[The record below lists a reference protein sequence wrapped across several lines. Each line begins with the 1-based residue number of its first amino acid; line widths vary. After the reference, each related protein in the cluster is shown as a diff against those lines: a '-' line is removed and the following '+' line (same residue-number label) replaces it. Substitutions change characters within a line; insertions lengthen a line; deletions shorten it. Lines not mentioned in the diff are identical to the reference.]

1 MFTALET
8 TTATAPGGQLILAAV
23 TGIAVIVLLI
33 TKFKLHPFLAL
44 TIGSLLVGAIG
55 RMNLAEMLDSYS
67 SGVGTTVASV
77 GVLIA
82 LGAIIGKLLADSG
95 GADRIVDTLVGRA
108 SPRAL
113 PWAMALVG
121 AIIGLP
127 MFFEIGL
134 VLLVPVILL
143 VSRRT
148 KLPLMRVAI
157 PALAGL
163 STMHAMVPPH
173 PGPLAA
179 IGLLKADLGTT
190 LGIGILIAI
199 PTVIISGPLFAKL
212 AARWV
217 PVEAPSLFMDTDAE
231 GRSGIAPRQPGFA
244 GTMTTVLL
252 PVVLMMGKAV
262 ADIFTTEGSPVR
274 DVLDFIGQ
282 PMFALLI
289 TALLAI
295 FTLGRASGMGKDAV
309 SDSIGNALPPI
320 AGILLIVAAGGGFK
334 QVLIDTGIADMLARA
349 INGSHLSPLL
359 MAWLVAVVI
368 RLATGS
374 ATVATVTAAGI
385 LEPVVAGLPASHAAL
400 MVLAIG
406 SGSVFF
412 SHVNDAGF
420 WLIKEYFG
428 VSVGQNIKTWS
439 ILESVLS
446 VTGLVLVLLVSVV
459 V

>member
-1 MFTALET
+1 MFTALEAT
-8 TTATAPGGQLILAAV
+8 TPTAPGGQLILAALV
-23 TGIAVIVLLI
+23 GIAVIVLLI
-33 TKFKLHPFLAL
+33 TRFKLHPFLAL

-67 SGVGTTVASV
+67 SGVGATVASV

-95 GADRIVDTLVGRA
+95 GADRIVDTLVGKA

-143 VSRRT
+143 VSRRS
-148 KLPLMRVAI
+148 KLPLMRVGI

-179 IGLLKADLGTT
+179 IGLLRADLGAT
-190 LGIGILIAI
+190 LGLGILIAV
-199 PTVIISGPLFAKL
+199 PTVIIAGPLFSTL

-217 PVEAPSLFMDTDAE
+217 PVEAPDLFMDTDAE
-231 GRSGIAPRQPGFA
+231 GRSGIARRRPGFA
-244 GTMTTVLL
+244 MTMVTVLL

-262 ADIFTTEGSPVR
+262 ADIFTSEGSTVR

-295 FTLGRASGMGKDAV
+295 FTLGRASGLDKDAI

-334 QVLIDTGIADMLARA
+334 QVLIDTGIADLLAHG
-349 INGSHLSPLL
+349 INSSHLSPLL
-359 MAWLVAVVI
+359 MAWLVAVAI

-374 ATVATVTAAGI
+374 ATVATVTTAGI
-385 LEPVVAGLPASHAAL
+385 LEPVAASLPPTQAAL
-400 MVLAIG
+400 MVLAVG

-439 ILESVLS
+439 VMESILS